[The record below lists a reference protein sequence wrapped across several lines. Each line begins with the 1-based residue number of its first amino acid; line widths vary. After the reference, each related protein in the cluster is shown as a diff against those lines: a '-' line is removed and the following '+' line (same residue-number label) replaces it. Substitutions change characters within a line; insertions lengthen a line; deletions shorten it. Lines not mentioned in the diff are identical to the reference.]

1 MIVVSASSC
10 RNSRVIHAPHGKYAS
25 TEWIGDGDLGVATW
39 FRSRNQIGSFG
50 PLNYMHR
57 STYQIMGSKFGY
69 DLEMG

>member
-1 MIVVSASSC
+1 MHNLALNSCVV
-10 RNSRVIHAPHGKYAS
+10 HAPHEKYGS
-25 TEWIGDGDLGVATW
+25 TKWIGDRDLGVATW